1 MYVYLVLGNNQSEL
15 GMGNYSI
22 NHENYG
28 NLASDNGIVT
38 NSMKSSTKLYK
49 YTLEV
54 LLIWAHCVYIDNNH
68 NNNCDY
74 LSGK

>member
-1 MYVYLVLGNNQSEL
+1 MYLVHGNNQSEL

-22 NHENYG
+22 NHENCG
-28 NLASDNGIVT
+28 NLASDNCIVT

-49 YTLEV
+49 YTLE
-54 LLIWAHCVYIDNNH
+54 LLLVWAFNIYIDNNH